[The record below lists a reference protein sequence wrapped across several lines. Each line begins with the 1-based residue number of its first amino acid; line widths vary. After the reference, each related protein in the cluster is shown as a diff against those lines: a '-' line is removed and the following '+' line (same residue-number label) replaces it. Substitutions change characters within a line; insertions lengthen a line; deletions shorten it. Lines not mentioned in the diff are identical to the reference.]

1 MQGRTTAAQP
11 VLSQR
16 VERQPVSR
24 VGYFANLFVC
34 RLGRIMR
41 QEWMPVNAR
50 AESAVHKDAFE
61 AVKHEHRILNQPS
74 AIREEDST
82 TISANIKGSPSE
94 RHHGPRGRLLSFK
107 KPK

>member
-24 VGYFANLFVC
+24 AGYFTNLLAWT
-34 RLGRIMR
+34 RARIMR
-41 QEWMPVNAR
+41 QEWTPVDASCDTKENAF
-50 AESAVHKDAFE
+50 A
-61 AVKHEHRILNQPS
+61 AVKHEHRVSNQCVL
-74 AIREEDST
+74 IREEDSV
-82 TISANIKGSPSE
+82 IAANLKGATGE
-94 RHHGPRGRLLSFK
+94 RYHGARGALLSFR